1 MTPMLWLILVI
12 ALVVIEA
19 MTYGLTTIWFAAGA
33 LAAAIACYMK
43 AGLMIQLAIFFVI
56 SLLLLFVTRP
66 LALKYMKKGM
76 PKTNVNSLVGKTA
89 IVIEPV
95 DNKAQTGRVRLY
107 DVEWMASARENDKIL
122 PEGAV
127 VEICEVHGARL
138 IVA

>member
-1 MTPMLWLILVI
+1 MTPFLWLMIVI
-12 ALVVIEA
+12 VLVVIEA
-19 MTYGLTTIWFAAGA
+19 MTYGLTTIWFAVGA
-33 LAAAIACYMK
+33 LAAAIACYVK
-43 AGLMIQLAIFFVI
+43 AGLMTQLVIFFVV

-66 LALKYMKKGM
+66 LAIKYMKKGM

-89 IVIEPV
+89 IVIETI

-107 DVEWMASARENDKIL
+107 DVEWMASARDNTTVV
-122 PEGAV
+122 PEGTV